1 MAHFKFVKTIETDL
15 EWHDIEERLYAI
27 AEWMGFSLLYEDP
40 DYILTR
46 ADHKRLLPSARE
58 LPTQLVVKLNRLGT
72 GRTAIELSLEV
83 REEPGSVVD
92 LAEQEVLRGELDD
105 IVAWIESL
113 DGPTLDRAAQYEV
126 MHQRDIRVAIKLE
139 ILIWLAGLLVWWRLG
154 WVKALSLV
162 LFAYLLLYVVH
173 RRYRGRIPAIPL
185 VREGPHMGLAQR
197 LREHYQGMRLEEIRN
212 LQDPI

>member
-1 MAHFKFVKTIETDL
+1 
-15 EWHDIEERLYAI
+15 
-27 AEWMGFSLLYEDP
+27 
-40 DYILTR
+40 
-46 ADHKRLLPSARE
+46 LPSARE